1 MPRSETFHSRGE
13 RPTSGDREAY
23 SGQRNRT
30 LWDRIAEPLL
40 AASGGRTP
48 SPPGQDRRGPSVSH
62 RGKGPRGYR
71 RADHRIIEDINELMM
86 EDPWLDPTE
95 IAVDAV
101 DGRVQLVGIV
111 AHARDR
117 AYAEHLAWSVSGVR
131 DVLNNIQVITQSGAA
146 NSLRGAV

>member
-1 MPRSETFHSRGE
+1 MPGSFHSRRE

-23 SGQRNRT
+23 SGQHNRT
-30 LWDRIAEPLL
+30 VWDRIAEPLF

-48 SPPGQDRRGPSVSH
+48 SPPGQDRRGAPVSH
-62 RGKGPRGYR
+62 RGKGPKGYR

-101 DGRVQLVGIV
+101 EGRVQLVGIV
-111 AHARDR
+111 AHARDK
-117 AYAEHLAWSVSGVR
+117 AYAEELARSVSGVTE
-131 DVLNNIQVITQSGAA
+131 VLNNIEVVTQSGAA
-146 NSLRGAV
+146 NSLRQER